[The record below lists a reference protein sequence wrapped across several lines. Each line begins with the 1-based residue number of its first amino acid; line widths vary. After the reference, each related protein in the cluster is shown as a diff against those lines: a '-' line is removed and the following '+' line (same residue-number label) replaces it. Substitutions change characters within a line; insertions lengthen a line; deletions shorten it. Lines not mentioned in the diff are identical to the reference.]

1 MTTERFVFDF
11 DELDAQGLPRC
22 PVAYLFPEPPTPA
35 MLEVVGPYLRLRDR
49 GRRILVEHAIRN
61 LELAGDR
68 MTAHLMY
75 DGGPEPRLLGAI
87 VTGQSKPP
95 EKRYEYDEL
104 NAWLLPGEATI
115 DLGGGA
121 PPLKARGIRV
131 VPIREVTEPEP
142 LDPEIG
148 AILDSVR
155 SGRQHHLQVEP
166 SSPLTGERL
175 KELAVTAGTRLARNS
190 PEGIAIMR
198 ATIAASP
205 YQQCRKAHGC
215 GHPCSCPIRNTTTER
230 KES

>member
-131 VPIREVTEPEP
+131 VPIREVI
-142 LDPEIG
+142 LSAG
-148 AILDSVR
+148 AEFVVVVCGDLMRMPGLPRV
-155 SGRQHHLQVEP
+155 P
-166 SSPLTGERL
+166 SAEQMFVNEQGFIENLS
-175 KELAVTAGTRLARNS
+175 
-190 PEGIAIMR
+190 
-198 ATIAASP
+198 
-205 YQQCRKAHGC
+205 
-215 GHPCSCPIRNTTTER
+215 
-230 KES
+230 